1 MAETI
6 TTTSLILNQRR
17 RSPCL
22 AGTDMEHGKKIPPGS
37 KKTLRRR
44 KNAPATDVT
53 DTVNGRKTPQG
64 KTKTKKRSAPAM
76 VATAM
81 VSRTTSMTPQQGTRR
96 KSQSVTHTT
105 TRILAKVES
114 GSRTI
119 YSSQIIFQSIIL
131 ATSSTSSSPSLETT
145 QLLIH

>member
-1 MAETI
+1 MDTV
-6 TTTSLILNQRR
+6 
-17 RSPCL
+17 P
-22 AGTDMEHGKKIPPGS
+22 GKKIPPGS

-64 KTKTKKRSAPAM
+64 KTKTKTKKRSAPAM

-114 GSRTI
+114 GFRTI

-131 ATSSTSSSPSLETT
+131 ATSSTSFSPSLETT